1 MSVDYVNQIC
11 SARQEV
17 PGGDLRCFL
26 PEGHEGDH
34 YDNDWGLKWDQRVA
48 DNFVYHRLAEDDAQ
62 HLKEVEKATESSFVE
77 ESEEECPTG
86 PGFQEQAEAHA
97 HSLAEGLSAVLA
109 SHGVL
114 DPTVHWW
121 VQHSLQE
128 ALPTVAKAKEYGTTE
143 LVEAGRLLGSQLVG
157 YQGKPVTDQ
166 QALELQVY
174 QYVVGKLG
182 RWTAAVRRGES
193 VSDDTL
199 FDLGVYARL
208 VQKARETGEWP

>member
-1 MSVDYVNQIC
+1 MTDAGKFCQ
-11 SARQEV
+11 ARQDV
-17 PGGDLRCFL
+17 PGGDLRCFYR
-26 PEGHEGDH
+26 EGHGGDH
-34 YDNDWGLKWDQRVA
+34 YDNDWGLKWA
-48 DNFVYHRLAEDDAQ
+48 LAEADDFVFYRENEVAQ
-62 HLKEVEKATESSFVE
+62 PRGFVEKAVEEATESSFVE
-77 ESEEECPTG
+77 QSVEEVPVSE
-86 PGFQEQAEAHA
+86 AEAHA

-128 ALPTVAKAKEYGTTE
+128 ALPTVAKAKEYGTVE
-143 LVEAGRLLGSQLVG
+143 LVEAGRLLGSQLTG
-157 YQGKPVTDQ
+157 YQGKPVNDQ

-182 RWTAAVRRGES
+182 RWTAAVRRGEP